1 MKSGVSCMRRVCSAP
16 LVFSATTSLRCGSS
30 SPWIARLLYGSSTTP
45 LFGLRSTTYAWS
57 KGDGTNVQDTKTVQ
71 EENDAARVLYC
82 KALIHACGGGR
93 LARDW
98 VAGYSA
104 LVCSS
109 EPLLVL
115 ALRHNGTEQDL
126 ERYRNHLL
134 ANLNSSRAKND
145 NNNHDNS
152 NQNNNSNY
160 NSNSS
165 SSNSS
170 TATLEQL
177 GDLPEVRCFVY
188 DAMRAAAFHRRHKV
202 PEEERQRLYA
212 VARSFGLPEDT
223 ARGLWWVVEKEGAIE
238 REKQRAFDHPW
249 CE

>member
-1 MKSGVSCMRRVCSAP
+1 MRRVLSVP
-16 LVFSATTSLRCGSS
+16 VVFSTTTSLRCGSS

-45 LFGLRSTTYAWS
+45 LFGLKSTTYAWAR
-57 KGDGTNVQDTKTVQ
+57 GDGTNESDTQAIQ

-109 EPLLVL
+109 ETLLLL

-134 ANLNSSRAKND
+134 ANLSKSVAKNNGHD
-145 NNNHDNS
+145 NNNDNS
-152 NQNNNSNY
+152 SSSSSSSSNNNNNNNSN
-160 NSNSS
+160 SNSTT
-165 SSNSS
+165 
-170 TATLEQL
+170 TATIEQL

-188 DAMRAAAFHRRHKV
+188 DAMRAAAFHRRYKV
-202 PEEERQRLYA
+202 PKEERQRLYE
-212 VARSFGLPEDT
+212 VARSFGLPEET
-223 ARGLWWVVEKEGAIE
+223 ARRLWWVVEKEGAIE
-238 REKQRAFDHPW
+238 REKQRALDHPW